1 MKLNKK
7 IILILVI
14 TIILYLIFGY
24 KTVEYDG
31 GYAPGKT
38 YYVRQSRITG
48 ISFCKVAHHCST
60 VDCKNKRKNSYSY
73 EIHLKKYFE
82 DENMMQIR

>member
-1 MKLNKK
+1 MKLNKKK

-14 TIILYLIFGY
+14 TIILYLILGY
-24 KTVEYDG
+24 KTVEYTDN
-31 GYAPGKT
+31 YAPGKT

-48 ISFCKVAHHCST
+48 ISFCKVVHHCSA
-60 VDCKNKRKNSYSY
+60 VDCKSKNSYSY

-82 DENMMQIR
+82 DQNMMQIR